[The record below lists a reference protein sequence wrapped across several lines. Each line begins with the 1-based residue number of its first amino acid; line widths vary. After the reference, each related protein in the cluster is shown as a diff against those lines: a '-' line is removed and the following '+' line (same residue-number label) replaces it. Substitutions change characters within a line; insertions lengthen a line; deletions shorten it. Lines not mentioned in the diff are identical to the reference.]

1 MARDLDRWEKIE
13 RLGEGGQ
20 GEVYLVRT
28 PERVVARN
36 SAMEQIRPSIGN
48 INGYDGHPSESF
60 VKNLLQSIADYNR
73 PDSDTEIGALKEF
86 KIRTDDPAEAEKA
99 VGRLQAEVEALQKLS
114 HPAVLK
120 LLAANVPERFIVTE
134 FHAGGPLAKRLHLYK
149 GLAMAALEAFR
160 ELVDGVRAIH
170 EAGGIHRDIK
180 TENIFVARSG
190 NLVLGDFGI
199 VFFREGGRVTSTFE
213 RVGSHYWMAPW
224 AYKNQRLTL
233 DEMNFKLD
241 IYPLGKV
248 LWSMVSGHDGFLR
261 EEFRVDDNDLTK
273 LFPND
278 PAMPLINDLLD
289 QCVVRNEKEC
299 LFQNALDLRLAIDGL
314 MNKIKARRG
323 ERPDGADT
331 WLCRLCGKGSY
342 RATNL
347 NVLGQ
352 IAGRGVGDSDPFAAY
367 VCDNVNCRH
376 VELFRANR

>member
-1 MARDLDRWEKIE
+1 MARR
-13 RLGEGGQ
+13 
-20 GEVYLVRT
+20 
-28 PERVVARN
+28 
-36 SAMEQIRPSIGN
+36 
-48 INGYDGHPSESF
+48 
-60 VKNLLQSIADYNR
+60 
-73 PDSDTEIGALKEF
+73 
-86 KIRTDDPAEAEKA
+86 
-99 VGRLQAEVEALQKLS
+99 
-114 HPAVLK
+114 
-120 LLAANVPERFIVTE
+120 AAS
-134 FHAGGPLAKRLHLYK
+134 
-149 GLAMAALEAFR
+149 
-160 ELVDGVRAIH
+160 IH

-314 MNKIKARRG
+314 HRLSLGRRG
-323 ERPDGADT
+323 VLRLRGGDRGRSGVWLGPAELLHLCEDSPGGGGRVFEFLARGDARQVVPDLYCRGCRVILQRGRPPKWDVSVSQPQGALLVDGAPA
-331 WLCRLCGKGSY
+331 GKPLRQSP
-342 RATNL
+342 L
-347 NVLGQ
+347 NGLLRFPRPRTIG
-352 IAGRGVGDSDPFAAY
+352 AGFVK
-367 VCDNVNCRH
+367 
-376 VELFRANR
+376 